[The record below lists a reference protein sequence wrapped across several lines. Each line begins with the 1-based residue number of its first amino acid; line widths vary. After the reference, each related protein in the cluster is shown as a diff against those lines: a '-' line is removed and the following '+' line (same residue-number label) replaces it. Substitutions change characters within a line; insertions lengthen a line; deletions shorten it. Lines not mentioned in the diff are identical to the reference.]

1 MDIKNVNTEILEQEL
16 EIRNLD
22 DEVLKRELER
32 RGYQTFNLWHIADV
46 KHKYKCD
53 NETAMDVLI
62 DALENECTMEQV
74 NMAIDIVA
82 EEKYELKPHQNLL

>member
-1 MDIKNVNTEILEQEL
+1 MDIKNVNTEIL
-16 EIRNLD
+16 
-22 DEVLKRELER
+22 KTELER

-53 NETAMDVLI
+53 DDTAMDVLI
-62 DALENECTMEQV
+62 DALENDCTMEQV

-82 EEKYELKPHQNLL
+82 EEKFELKPL

>member
-1 MDIKNVNTEILEQEL
+1 MDIRNVNTEIL
-16 EIRNLD
+16 
-22 DEVLKRELER
+22 KKELER
-32 RGYQTFNLWHIADV
+32 RGYQTYNLWHIDDV

-82 EEKYELKPHQNLL
+82 EEKYELEPHKNLL